1 MWVQSKTYIVCTHNL
16 CFEKNILQ
24 LKVSIFRYEYF
35 FCFCFFFFL
44 GTSQDS
50 LILLTGSTGKIRPPD
65 RNADGIYDNNVDIMW
80 LIEAD
85 TTKVIRCQISY
96 VDIEYTQ
103 GCTADAL
110 VVCHYGNLPIQ
121 STAIFF
127 FNRKLENFIGFFYIF
142 LIFAQNIDCGYTLE
156 LPRRGGSNEYPQSM
170 FLSKN
175 KKNRYTPAS
184 RDPSFAI

>member
-1 MWVQSKTYIVCTHNL
+1 M
-16 CFEKNILQ
+16 
-24 LKVSIFRYEYF
+24 
-35 FCFCFFFFL
+35 FCFL

-50 LILLTGSTGKIRPPD
+50 LILLTGSTGKISPPD

-85 TTKVIRCQISY
+85 TTKVIRYQISY

-121 STAIFF
+121 STANFF
-127 FNRKLENFIGFFYIF
+127 STENWKILLDFFLYF
-142 LIFAQNIDCGYTLE
+142 SYFCSKHRLFVHVRTASS
-156 LPRRGGSNEYPQSM
+156 RQSM

-175 KKNRYTPAS
+175 KKKRYTPAS